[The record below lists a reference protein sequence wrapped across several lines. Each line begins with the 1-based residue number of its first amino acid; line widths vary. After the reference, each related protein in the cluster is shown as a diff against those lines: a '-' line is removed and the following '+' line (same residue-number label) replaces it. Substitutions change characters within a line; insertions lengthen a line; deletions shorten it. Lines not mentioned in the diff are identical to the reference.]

1 MPMSTRP
8 LYQGLRWHDAVIV
21 EGSTSY
27 EWALRESG
35 MLPDSTVS
43 AGDLRASERRHGPI
57 PAHGCVLLLTGDAPL
72 YHRGNGADS
81 PYVTTNAPGFA
92 GDAVHWLFNARSILA
107 TGSDTLGP
115 DATLGETRQATTRTL
130 LLGGITLENIGSG
143 LPRTRPHGDRIAVNG
158 NGPAFSGF
166 RWASPASPGWD
177 ADSSRLTM
185 TGMMRC
191 VTDGAPPPLGVLQAF
206 GLRGRPSPLPGGRG
220 ATWRVADVALKPR
233 TDPTVQAWLGT
244 ELATVDQAGFV
255 LPDVVRATDGRWVVD
270 GWGATSLLPGSSSET
285 LETSWLAVLAAGRA
299 FHRATRDLARP
310 TWLADRSDWWAQAD
324 RAAWEERSMEVIPPL
339 QPLVTRLRHVVAP
352 LGCDQL
358 VHGDL
363 TGNVLVGVGH
373 APGIIDVSPY
383 WRPTAYADGVVVADA
398 ICWHDAQRDLVD
410 DAGTSLAAVARGLLF
425 RVLTTNA
432 MQRDRPDPSGLRR
445 DTERYAK
452 AARSLGF

>member
-1 MPMSTRP
+1 
-8 LYQGLRWHDAVIV
+8 
-21 EGSTSY
+21 
-27 EWALRESG
+27 
-35 MLPDSTVS
+35 
-43 AGDLRASERRHGPI
+43 
-57 PAHGCVLLLTGDAPL
+57 
-72 YHRGNGADS
+72 
-81 PYVTTNAPGFA
+81 
-92 GDAVHWLFNARSILA
+92 
-107 TGSDTLGP
+107 
-115 DATLGETRQATTRTL
+115 
-130 LLGGITLENIGSG
+130 
-143 LPRTRPHGDRIAVNG
+143 
-158 NGPAFSGF
+158 
-166 RWASPASPGWD
+166 
-177 ADSSRLTM
+177 
-185 TGMMRC
+185 MMRC

-220 ATWRVADVALKPR
+220 ATWRVADVALRPR

-324 RAAWEERSMEVIPPL
+324 RAAWEEGSMEVIPPL

-425 RVLTTNA
+425 RVLATNA
-432 MQRDRPDPSGLRR
+432 MQRDRPDPSALRR